1 MLECN
6 DKFASERN
14 IRAANLIGY
23 LDRINDGKGPGFQMF
38 GIVVDLRLL
47 RSVSVLGFTLLG
59 PFVAYLIDLG
69 KAAATK
75 QDTD

>member
-1 MLECN
+1 
-6 DKFASERN
+6 
-14 IRAANLIGY
+14 
-23 LDRINDGKGPGFQMF
+23 MF

-59 PFVAYLIDLG
+59 PFVAYLIDFG
-69 KAAATK
+69 KAAATE